1 MNLEGLNAILTKEEV
16 VATQT
21 AEALLERPRE
31 VDDAYKAH
39 VRTYV
44 PLHTGRGE
52 SRLSVEEFSRRLIR
66 QIKDNLAPCGYLT
79 ADFGY
84 GKTST
89 ALYLWDQAQQANLV
103 AVPPFQLTRLPSLIV
118 ATYGWMDYALSLSRP
133 SLRDEAKAIYDAFA
147 ERSLQ
152 QMADES
158 GADLDT
164 LRQWLRDGR
173 LTLDLTAPDYIHF
186 FEQMTALAHQAGF
199 EGLLVLADE
208 IQQYIEPEIK
218 SGAKDPI
225 APLFNVV
232 QGLATRR
239 NHLAFGLVLVIPRKE
254 LSVIVD
260 QRGDFVDRMRGLALD
275 LGAIYDQTFPI
286 RLWDRLAKEFR
297 FAEHTEAMVRPETL
311 AALGQISVRDDLS
324 NGPRTVVNAF
334 RRIARRY
341 LEQPD
346 AGPYSPVD
354 LVDDFLS
361 GAIRFDGVKRLQ
373 EVTTRALGHTLVRGH
388 PDREIAVKLAAA
400 FPEEG
405 ATRDIQKNLQECLQV
420 DLRPAFDD
428 LLQSGHGDLVIRVGD
443 VRNPGITLLRLERGE
458 VKTDW
463 LTLTVREFSRTYYEN
478 AEKTTQRAVEGFLD
492 LLTSHVF
499 RPGQWKVV
507 ERFRSRMTQNA
518 GLVLEGAFPSAARR
532 FPERRVHVRV
542 LMEDEPV
549 KDASP
554 LGEVVVEFRL
564 RRYLDWDEET
574 RRRHVEPVE
583 LEPEAH
589 TARFTLNLMSRSG
602 MGVSRELDEAIGKI
616 VSPFKLTPLLLL
628 TLHEVINE
636 KRRAHQIPKTDDHLI
651 QYQFQPA
658 LLDNA
663 LIELLR
669 PEVGVA
675 FDAAGLRLVETV
687 VGQLLEARYG
697 DDYHP
702 LIAVGNWQSSIKKY
716 INALHRLPSLP
727 EKQGQMNV
735 EGLKEDIAGYFPLSH
750 TALDSFMAN
759 FPELIEL
766 VRDFPTRR
774 QAEEG
779 ATGAVRFRL
788 HPLEVQVRAWLQASP
803 DTTTVKSAGKI
814 YTLHRLPVGQVYAQ
828 ATELGYKDDEVD
840 ALLDVMEAR
849 GLIERDQRGNLREAL
864 RQVPSVD
871 ELADAVSELQA
882 SIGYL
887 QTAFPQAKEFRRL
900 AEEAEKYAAKIEE
913 LRATADEATL
923 VSLRRT
929 ITTRLRDVRAS
940 AESRQAELRQKAT
953 NLFGRLPSLDAR
965 RRNTLETQ
973 ITGVKYADQ
982 VNNLRV
988 RLLRA
993 YTRFGTQ
1000 MEELRRQLEGV
1011 EHALANEEL
1020 PLSDLTR
1027 QAAALRDL
1035 DQDVTVLHKSGEMLA
1050 KQYRQ
1055 FTDWC
1060 RLVEDG
1066 ARLFDD
1072 LQILGDPAGD
1082 LMATFDKLSQDIR
1095 GDISAHAL
1103 DALPNVTTY
1112 ASRLNELRGQARR
1125 LRDQAVEAFN
1135 DLQNRYRDELVR
1147 TIGYPRDRLW
1157 EPFIYNP
1164 LDPVGIYQQLYGH
1177 IASALADVVDRM
1189 QQLQSIHL
1197 SGVRNLLN
1205 TPRLANL
1212 PPRERE
1218 RIEQRGRELET
1229 QLNQIGDALAQ
1240 VKERAADLDAIRD
1253 FPAESDGGAFRM
1265 LLAELKALY
1274 GQLDGTRQGLDA
1286 ITAILREQ
1294 ALTSE
1299 ETLVWKALEK
1309 ISLAGSFT
1317 DLTDLRTEAPKV
1329 DNEALWSA
1337 LRGLWEKQRVQIQ
1350 VRPVRYD
1357 RE

>member
-1 MNLEGLNAILTKEEV
+1 MNLEGLNVILTKEEV

-52 SRLSVEEFSRRLIR
+52 SRLSVEEFSRRLIH
-66 QIKDNLAPCGYLT
+66 QTKEKLAPRGYLT
-79 ADFGY
+79 ADYGY

-89 ALYLWDQAQQANLV
+89 ALYLWSQAQQANLV

-118 ATYGWMDYALSLSRP
+118 ATYGWMNYVLSLSRP
-133 SLRDEAKAIYDAFA
+133 SLCDDAKAIYDTFA

-152 QMADES
+152 QMADDS
-158 GADLDT
+158 GADLNT

-186 FEQMTALAHQAGF
+186 FEKMTSLAHQAGF

-208 IQQYIEPEIK
+208 IQQYIEPEVK

-239 NHLAFGLVLVIPRKE
+239 KHLAFGLILVIPSKE

-275 LGAIYDQTFPI
+275 LGAIYDQTFPV
-286 RLWDRLAKEFR
+286 RLWERLAKEFQ
-297 FAEHTEAMVRPETL
+297 FAEHAEAMVRPETL

-341 LEQPD
+341 LEHPD
-346 AGPYSPVD
+346 TGPYSPVD
-354 LVDDFLS
+354 LVDDFL
-361 GAIRFDGVKRLQ
+361 GGVIRFDGVKRLQ
-373 EVTTRALGHTLVRGH
+373 EVTTRALGHGLVRDH
-388 PDREIAVKLAAA
+388 PNREQAVKLAAA

-405 ATRDIQKNLQECLQV
+405 ATRKIQGELA
-420 DLRPAFDD
+420 PAFDD
-428 LLQSGHGDLVIRVGD
+428 LFQSGGGGLVIRVGD
-443 VRNPGITLLRLERGE
+443 VRNPGFTLLGLERGE
-458 VKTDW
+458 IKTDW
-463 LTLTVREFSRTYYEN
+463 LTLTVREFSRTYYES

-499 RPGQWKVV
+499 QSGQWKVID
-507 ERFRSRMTQNA
+507 RLKSRMTQNA
-518 GLVLEGAFPSAARR
+518 GLVLEGAFPSAARP

-542 LMEDEPV
+542 LMEDEPI
-549 KDASP
+549 KDANP
-554 LGEVVVEFRL
+554 LGEIVLEFRL

-574 RRRHVEPVE
+574 RRHHVEPVE
-583 LEPEAH
+583 LDPEIH

-628 TLHEVINE
+628 TLHEVLNE
-636 KRRAHQIPKTDDHLI
+636 KRRARQIPKTDDQFI
-651 QYQFQPA
+651 EYQFQPV

-669 PEVGVA
+669 PEVGA
-675 FDAAGLRLVETV
+675 DFDAAGARLVETI

-716 INALHRLPSLP
+716 INALHRLSSLP

-759 FPELIEL
+759 FPKLIEL

-779 ATGAVRFRL
+779 ATGSVRFRL
-788 HPLEVQVRAWLQASP
+788 HPLEAQIRAWLQASP
-803 DTTTVKSAGKI
+803 DTTKVKSAGKTH
-814 YTLHRLPVGQVYAQ
+814 TLHRLPIGQVYSQ

-840 ALLDVMEAR
+840 TLLEVMEVR
-849 GLIERDQRGNLREAL
+849 GLIERDRRGNLREAL

-871 ELADAVSELQA
+871 EVADTVNELQ
-882 SIGYL
+882 SNINHL

-900 AEEAEKYAAKIEE
+900 AEEVEKYTAKVEE
-913 LRATADEATL
+913 LRETAEEATL
-923 VSLRRT
+923 ISLRRT
-929 ITTRLRDVRAS
+929 VATRLRDVRAA
-940 AESRQAELRQKAT
+940 AEDRQAELRKKAASQ
-953 NLFGRLPSLDAR
+953 LRRLPGLDAQ

-973 ITGVKYADQ
+973 VAGVKYADQ
-982 VNNLRV
+982 VNNLRI

-993 YTRFGTQ
+993 YTRFGAKVD
-1000 MEELRRQLEGV
+1000 ELRRRLETI
-1011 EHALANEEL
+1011 ERALANEDL
-1020 PLSDLTR
+1020 PLADLAKE
-1027 QAAALRDL
+1027 AATLHGL
-1035 DQDVTVLHKSGEMLA
+1035 DQDVAAIHKSGEKLNE
-1050 KQYRQ
+1050 QYRQ
-1055 FTDWC
+1055 FAEWC

-1066 ARLFDD
+1066 ARLFDE
-1072 LQILGDPAGD
+1072 LQRLGDPAAD
-1082 LMATFDKLSQDIR
+1082 LMDAFEKLSQDIR

-1103 DALPNVTTY
+1103 DALPYVTTY
-1112 ASRLNELRGQARR
+1112 GSRLNELRAQARR
-1125 LRDQAVEAFN
+1125 LRDRAVETFN
-1135 DLQNRYRDELVR
+1135 DLQNRYRDEFVR

-1157 EPFIYNP
+1157 NP
-1164 LDPVGIYQQLYGH
+1164 LPYSTLDPGGIYQQLYGRVS
-1177 IASALADVVDRM
+1177 SALTDVVDQM
-1189 QQLQSIHL
+1189 QRFQSDYL
-1197 SGVRNLLN
+1197 SRTRNLLN
-1205 TPRLANL
+1205 TPRLTDL
-1212 PPRERE
+1212 TSRERE
-1218 RIEQRGRELET
+1218 RVEQRGRELET
-1229 QLNQIGDALAQ
+1229 QLSHVGDELAQ
-1240 VKERAADLDAIRD
+1240 AKEHAADPDAVRD
-1253 FPAESDGGAFRM
+1253 FPAESDSGTFRV
-1265 LLAELKALY
+1265 LLAELKSLY
-1274 GQLDGTRQGLDA
+1274 EQLDDARRGLDD
-1286 ITAILREQ
+1286 ISTTLRKQ
-1294 ALTSE
+1294 ALSPGE
-1299 ETLVWKALEK
+1299 AKVWKALEK
-1309 ISLAGSFT
+1309 ASPADGFVDLA
-1317 DLTDLRTEAPKV
+1317 DLRAEARKI
-1329 DNEALWSA
+1329 DDKALWPA

-1350 VRPVRYD
+1350 ARPVRYD
-1357 RE
+1357 EG

>member
-1 MNLEGLNAILTKEEV
+1 MSSLECLNVVLTKEEV

-44 PLHTGRGE
+44 PLHAGRGE

-66 QIKDNLAPCGYLT
+66 QIKDNLAPRGYLT

-118 ATYGWMDYALSLSRP
+118 ATYGWMKYVLSRSRP
-133 SLRDEAKAIYDAFA
+133 SLCDQAEAVYVTFA

-158 GADLDT
+158 GAALNT
-164 LRQWLRDGR
+164 LRRWLRDGR

-208 IQQYIEPEIK
+208 IQQYIEPEVK
-218 SGAKDPI
+218 SGAKDPV
-225 APLFNVV
+225 APLFNII

-239 NHLAFGLVLVIPRKE
+239 NHLAFGLILVIPRKE
-254 LSVIVD
+254 LSVIID

-275 LGAIYDQTFPI
+275 LDAIYDQSFPA
-286 RLWDRLAKEFR
+286 RLWDRLAKEFL

-311 AALGQISVRDDLS
+311 AALGQISVRKDLS

-361 GAIRFDGVKRLQ
+361 GAIRFDGVKRVQ
-373 EVTTRALGHTLVRGH
+373 EVTTRALGHTLVHGH

-405 ATRDIQKNLQECLQV
+405 ATREIQRRCLGV
-420 DLRPAFDD
+420 DLRPIFDD
-428 LLQSGHGDLVIRVGD
+428 LFQSGAGDLVIRVGS
-443 VRNPGITLLRLERGE
+443 VRNPGFTLLGLERGE

-463 LTLTVREFSRTYYEN
+463 LTLTVREFSRTYYES

-492 LLTSHVF
+492 LLTGHVF

-507 ERFRSRMTQNA
+507 ERLRSRMTQNA

-532 FPERRVHVRV
+532 FPQRRVHVRV
-542 LMEDEPV
+542 LVEDEPV
-549 KDASP
+549 KDANP
-554 LGEVVVEFRL
+554 LGEIVLEFRL

-574 RRRHVEPVE
+574 RRHHVEPVE
-583 LEPEAH
+583 LDLEAH
-589 TARFTLNLMSRSG
+589 TARFTLNLMGRTV
-602 MGVSRELDEAIGKI
+602 GVSRELDTAIGKI

-636 KRRAHQIPKTDDHLI
+636 KRRARQIPKADDQLV

-663 LIELLR
+663 LMELLR
-669 PEVGVA
+669 PEVGAA
-675 FDAAGLRLVETV
+675 FDAAGARLVEV
-687 VGQLLEARYG
+687 VIGQLLEARYG
-697 DDYHP
+697 DDYHT
-702 LIAVGNWQSSIKKY
+702 LIAVGNWQSSIQKY
-716 INALHRLPSLP
+716 INALHRLPSWP

-735 EGLKEDIAGYFPLSH
+735 EGLKEDIADLFTLTH
-750 TALDSFMAN
+750 TGLDSFMAN
-759 FPELIEL
+759 FPDLIEP

-774 QAEEG
+774 QAKQG

-788 HPLEVQVRAWLQASP
+788 HPLEAQIRAWLQASP
-803 DTTTVKSAGKI
+803 DTTKVKSAGKT
-814 YTLHRLPVGQVYAQ
+814 YTLHRLPIGRVYAQ
-828 ATELGYKDDEVD
+828 ATELGYKEEEVD

-849 GLIERDQRGNLREAL
+849 GLIERDRRGNLREAL
-864 RQVPSVD
+864 RQVPSID
-871 ELADAVSELQA
+871 EVADAVAELQS
-882 SIGYL
+882 SISYL
-887 QTAFPQAKEFRRL
+887 QAAFPQAKEFRRL
-900 AEEAEKYAAKIEE
+900 AEETEKYVAKVEE
-913 LRATADEATL
+913 LRTTAEEATI

-929 ITTRLRDVRAS
+929 VATRLRDVRAT
-940 AESRQAELRQKAT
+940 AESRRAELRQKAT
-953 NLFGRLPSLDAR
+953 NLLGRLPGLDVHR
-965 RRNTLETQ
+965 RSTLETQ
-973 ITGVKYADQ
+973 VTGVKYADQ

-993 YTRFGTQ
+993 YTRFGNRVDD
-1000 MEELRRQLEGV
+1000 LRRRLEAV
-1011 EHALANEEL
+1011 ERTLADEEL
-1020 PLSDLTR
+1020 PLSELAK

-1035 DQDVTVLHKSGEMLA
+1035 DKDAVAIYKSGETLA
-1050 KQYRQ
+1050 EQYRQ

-1072 LQILGDPAGD
+1072 LQVLGDPAQD
-1082 LMATFDKLSQDIR
+1082 LLDAFDRLSRDIR

-1103 DALPNVTTY
+1103 DALSNVTTY

-1125 LRDQAVEAFN
+1125 LRGQAVEAFN
-1135 DLQNRYRDELVR
+1135 DLQDRYRNELVR
-1147 TIGYPRDRLW
+1147 IIGYPRDRLW
-1157 EPFIYNP
+1157 EPLIYST
-1164 LDPVGIYQQLYGH
+1164 LDPMGIYQQLYGLV
-1177 IASALADVVDRM
+1177 AGALADVVERM
-1189 QQLQSIHL
+1189 QRLQSTHL

-1205 TPRLANL
+1205 TPRLADL
-1212 PPRERE
+1212 PPRERRHIE
-1218 RIEQRGRELET
+1218 RQGRELET
-1229 QLNQIGDALAQ
+1229 QLSQVGDALVQAL
-1240 VKERAADLDAIRD
+1240 ERAADLDIIRD
-1253 FPAESDGGAFRM
+1253 FPAGEDSGAFRT
-1265 LLAELKALY
+1265 LLAELKVLY
-1274 GQLDGTRQGLDA
+1274 EQLDNTRQGLDA
-1286 ITAILREQ
+1286 ITTVLRKQ
-1294 ALTSE
+1294 ALSPE
-1299 ETLVWKALEK
+1299 ETQVWKALER
-1309 ISLAGSFT
+1309 ISPADGFT
-1317 DLTDLRTEAPKV
+1317 DLTSLRAEARRT
-1329 DNEALWSA
+1329 DNETLWSA

-1350 VRPVRYD
+1350 VRPVHYD
-1357 RE
+1357 EG

>member
-21 AEALLERPRE
+21 ADALLNRPRE

-52 SRLSVEEFSRRLIR
+52 GRLSVKEFSRRLVC
-66 QIKDNLAPCGYLT
+66 QVKEKLAPRGYLT

-89 ALYLWDQAQQANLV
+89 ALYLWSQAQQANLV

-118 ATYGWMDYALSLSRP
+118 ATYGWMNYVLSHSRP
-133 SLRDEAKAIYDAFA
+133 SLCDEAKAIYDAFA
-147 ERSLQ
+147 ERSLE
-152 QMADES
+152 QMAAES
-158 GADLDT
+158 NADLDT
-164 LRQWLRDGR
+164 LRRWLHDGR

-186 FEQMTALAHQAGF
+186 FEKMTALAHRAGF
-199 EGLLVLADE
+199 GGLLVLADE
-208 IQQYIEPEIK
+208 IQQYIEPEVK

-239 NHLAFGLVLVIPRKE
+239 KHLAFGLILIIPRKE

-275 LGAIYDQTFPI
+275 LGAIYDQSFPK
-286 RLWDRLAKEFR
+286 RLWDRLAKEFQ

-311 AALGQISVRDDLS
+311 TALGQISVRDDLS
-324 NGPRTVVNAF
+324 NGPRTVVNTF

-346 AGPYSPVD
+346 ASPYSSVD
-354 LVDDFLS
+354 LVDDFLG

-373 EVTTRALGHTLVRGH
+373 EVTTRALGHSLVRDH
-388 PDREIAVKLAAA
+388 PDREQAVKLAAA

-405 ATRDIQKNLQECLQV
+405 ATRKVQGKLA
-420 DLRPAFDD
+420 PAFDD
-428 LLQSGHGDLVIRVGD
+428 LFQSGGGELVIRVGD
-443 VRNPGITLLRLERGE
+443 VREPGFTLLGLERGE

-463 LTLTVREFSRTYYEN
+463 LTLTVREFSRTYYES

-499 RPGQWKVV
+499 RPGQWKVG
-507 ERFRSRMTQNA
+507 ERLKSRMTQNA

-532 FPERRVHVRV
+532 FPDRRVHVRV

-549 KDASP
+549 KDANP
-554 LGEVVVEFRL
+554 LGEVVLEIQL
-564 RRYLDWDEET
+564 CRYLDWDEET
-574 RRRHVEPVE
+574 RRYHVEPVE
-583 LEPEAH
+583 FDLEAH
-589 TARFTLNLMSRSG
+589 TARFTLNLMSRSVE
-602 MGVSRELDEAIGKI
+602 VSRELDEAIGKI

-628 TLHEVINE
+628 TLHEVLNE
-636 KRRAHQIPKTDDHLI
+636 KRRARQIPKADDQLI
-651 QYQFQPA
+651 EYQFQPA

-663 LIELLR
+663 LVELLR
-669 PEVGVA
+669 PEVGAA
-675 FDAAGLRLVETV
+675 FDAARVRLVETV
-687 VGQLLEARYG
+687 VGELLKARYG
-697 DDYHP
+697 DDYHT
-702 LIAVGNWQSSIKKY
+702 LMAVGNWQSSIQKY
-716 INALHRLPSLP
+716 INALHRLDSLP

-735 EGLKEDIAGYFPLSH
+735 EGLKEDIADLFPLSH
-750 TALDSFMAN
+750 TGLDSLMAN
-759 FPELIEL
+759 FSNLIKQ

-779 ATGAVRFRL
+779 ATGAVRFQL
-788 HPLEVQVRAWLQASP
+788 HPLETQIRAWLKASP
-803 DTTTVKSAGKI
+803 DTTTVKSRGKTH
-814 YTLHRLPVGQVYAQ
+814 TLHRLPIGQVYTQ
-828 ATELGYKDDEVD
+828 AAELGYKDDEVD
-840 ALLDVMEAR
+840 VLLEVMEAR
-849 GLIERDQRGNLREAL
+849 ALIERDQRGNLREAL

-871 ELADAVSELQA
+871 EVADAVSELQS

-887 QTAFPQAKEFRRL
+887 QTAFPQAKEFQRL
-900 AEEAEKYAAKIEE
+900 AEETEKYIAKVEE
-913 LRATADEATL
+913 LRETADEKTL

-929 ITTRLRDVRAS
+929 VTTRLRDVRTA
-940 AESRQAELRQKAT
+940 AEGRQAELHQEVGGLLR
-953 NLFGRLPSLDAR
+953 RLPGLDAR

-973 ITGVKYADQ
+973 VTGVKYTDQ
-982 VNNLRV
+982 VNNLRI
-988 RLLRA
+988 RLLREH
-993 YTRFGTQ
+993 TRFSNQ
-1000 MEELRRQLEGV
+1000 VDELRRRLEAI
-1011 EHALANEEL
+1011 EYALANEEL
-1020 PLSDLTR
+1020 ALSDLAK
-1027 QAAALRDL
+1027 QATALRDL
-1035 DQDVTVLHKSGEMLA
+1035 EQDVTAIHKSSETLDE
-1050 KQYRQ
+1050 QYHQ
-1055 FTDWC
+1055 FTEWS

-1072 LQILGDPAGD
+1072 LQVLGDPATD
-1082 LMATFDKLSQDIR
+1082 LMTTFDRLSRDIR

-1112 ASRLNELRGQARR
+1112 TSRLNELRGQARR

-1157 EPFIYNP
+1157 ERLIYST

-1177 IASALADVVDRM
+1177 VARALADVVDRM
-1189 QQLQSIHL
+1189 QRLQSTHL

-1205 TPRLANL
+1205 TPRLADL
-1212 PPRERE
+1212 PSRDRK
-1218 RIEQRGRELET
+1218 RIEKRGHELET
-1229 QLNQIGDALAQ
+1229 HLSQVGDVLAQ
-1240 VKERAADLDAIRD
+1240 VQERAVDLDAIRD
-1253 FPAESDGGAFRM
+1253 FPAESDGGGFRV
-1265 LLAELKALY
+1265 LLSDLKALY
-1274 GQLDGTRQGLDA
+1274 DQLDSARQGLDT
-1286 ITAILREQ
+1286 ITTVLRQQ
-1294 ALTSE
+1294 ALSPE
-1299 ETLVWKALEK
+1299 ETQVWKVLGK
-1309 ISLAGSFT
+1309 ISPADGFA
-1317 DLTDLRTEAPKV
+1317 DLTVVRAEAHKI
-1329 DNEALWSA
+1329 DDEALWSA
-1337 LRGLWEKQRVQIQ
+1337 LRGLWEKQRAQVQ
-1350 VRPVRYD
+1350 VRLVRYN
-1357 RE
+1357 EE

>member
-16 VATQT
+16 IATQT

-44 PLHTGRGE
+44 PLHAGRGE
-52 SRLSVEEFSRRLIR
+52 GRLSVEEFSRRLIR
-66 QIKDNLAPCGYLT
+66 QIKDNLAPRGYLT

-89 ALYLWDQAQQANLV
+89 ALYLWSQAQQANLV

-118 ATYGWMDYALSLSRP
+118 ATYGWMNYVLSLSRP
-133 SLRDEAKAIYDAFA
+133 SLCDEARAIYNTFA

-158 GADLDT
+158 KADLNT
-164 LRQWLRDGR
+164 LRRWLRDGR

-186 FEQMTALAHQAGF
+186 FERMTALAHQAGF

-208 IQQYIEPEIK
+208 IQQYIEPEVK

-225 APLFNVV
+225 APLFNIV

-239 NHLAFGLVLVIPRKE
+239 KHLAFGLILVIPRKE

-275 LGAIYDQTFPI
+275 LGAIYDQTFPV
-286 RLWDRLAKEFR
+286 RLWDRLAREFQ
-297 FAEHTEAMVRPETL
+297 FAEHTEAMVLPETL

-341 LEQPD
+341 LEQPE

-354 LVDDFLS
+354 LVDDFLG

-373 EVTTRALGHTLVRGH
+373 EVATRALGHGLVRDH
-388 PDREIAVKLAAA
+388 PDREQAVKMAAA

-405 ATRDIQKNLQECLQV
+405 VTRRIQGKLAPV
-420 DLRPAFDD
+420 FDD
-428 LLQSGHGDLVIRVGD
+428 LFQSGGGELVIRVGD
-443 VRNPGITLLRLERGE
+443 VRDPGFTLLGLERGE

-463 LTLTVREFSRTYYEN
+463 LTLTVREFSRTYYES
-478 AEKTTQRAVEGFLD
+478 AEKTIQRAVEGFLD

-499 RPGQWKVV
+499 RSGQWKVI
-507 ERFRSRMTQNA
+507 ERLKSRMTQNA
-518 GLVLEGAFPSAARR
+518 GLVLEGAFPSAVRR
-532 FPERRVHVRV
+532 FPGRRIHVRV
-542 LMEDEPV
+542 LMEDEPA
-549 KDASP
+549 KDANP
-554 LGEVVVEFRL
+554 LGEVVLEFRL
-564 RRYLDWDEET
+564 CRYLDWGEET
-574 RRRHVEPVE
+574 RRHHVEPVE
-583 LEPEAH
+583 LDPEVH

-628 TLHEVINE
+628 TLHEVLNE
-636 KRRAHQIPKTDDHLI
+636 KRRARQIPKGDDQLI
-651 QYQFQPA
+651 EYQFQPA

-663 LIELLR
+663 LVELFR
-669 PEVGVA
+669 PEIGAV
-675 FDAAGLRLVETV
+675 FDAAGTRLVETV
-687 VGQLLEARYG
+687 VSQLLEARYG

-716 INALHRLPSLP
+716 INALHRLSSLP

-735 EGLKEDIAGYFPLSH
+735 EGLKEDIAGYFPLSN

-766 VRDFPTRR
+766 VREFPTRR
-774 QAEEG
+774 QAEQG

-788 HPLEVQVRAWLQASP
+788 HPLEVQIRTWLQASP
-803 DTTTVKSAGKI
+803 DTTTVKSAGKTH
-814 YTLHRLPVGQVYAQ
+814 TLHRLPIGQVYSQ

-840 ALLDVMEAR
+840 AILEVMEAR

-871 ELADAVSELQA
+871 EVADAVNELQ
-882 SIGYL
+882 SNINHL
-887 QTAFPQAKEFRRL
+887 LSAFPQAKEFRRL
-900 AEEAEKYAAKIEE
+900 AEEVEKYIAKVEE
-913 LRATADEATL
+913 LRETADEATL

-929 ITTRLRDVRAS
+929 VTTRLRDVRAA
-940 AESRQAELRQKAT
+940 AEDRQAELRQKT
-953 NLFGRLPSLDAR
+953 VNQLHRLPGLNAQ

-973 ITGVKYADQ
+973 VAGVKYADQ
-982 VNNLRV
+982 VNNLRI

-1000 MEELRRQLEGV
+1000 VDELRWRLETI
-1011 EHALANEEL
+1011 ERALANEEL
-1020 PLSDLTR
+1020 PLSDLAKE
-1027 QAAALRDL
+1027 AATLHDL
-1035 DQDVTVLHKSGEMLA
+1035 DQDITAIHKSGEKLDE
-1050 KQYRQ
+1050 QYRQ
-1055 FTDWC
+1055 FTEWR

-1066 ARLFDD
+1066 ASLFDE
-1072 LQILGDPAGD
+1072 LQRLGDSAAD
-1082 LMATFDKLSQDIR
+1082 LMDAFEKLSQDVR

-1112 ASRLNELRGQARR
+1112 ASRLSELRTQARH
-1125 LRDQAVEAFN
+1125 LRDRAVETFN
-1135 DLQNRYRDELVR
+1135 DLQNRYRDEFVR

-1157 EPFIYNP
+1157 DPLIYST
-1164 LDPVGIYQQLYGH
+1164 LDPVGIYQQLYNRVS
-1177 IASALADVVDRM
+1177 SALTDVVDQM
-1189 QQLQSIHL
+1189 QQFQSNYL
-1197 SGVRNLLN
+1197 SRARNLLN
-1205 TPRLANL
+1205 TPRLTDL
-1212 PPRERE
+1212 TSSERE
-1218 RIEQRGRELET
+1218 RVEQRGHELEK
-1229 QLNQIGDALAQ
+1229 QLSQVGDELAQ
-1240 VKERAADLDAIRD
+1240 VKEQAAAPDAVRD
-1253 FPAESDGGAFRM
+1253 FPAESDGGTFRA
-1265 LLAELKALY
+1265 LLIELKLLY
-1274 GQLDGTRQGLDA
+1274 EQLDDARRGLEV
-1286 ITAILREQ
+1286 ITAVLREQ
-1294 ALTSE
+1294 ALSPE
-1299 ETLVWKALEK
+1299 ETKVWKALEK
-1309 ISLAGSFT
+1309 SSPSGGFIDLAA
-1317 DLTDLRTEAPKV
+1317 LRAEDRAL
-1329 DNEALWSA
+1329 DDEALWSA
-1337 LRGLWEKQRVQIQ
+1337 LRGLWERQRVQIQ
-1350 VRPVRYD
+1350 ARPVRYD
-1357 RE
+1357 EG

>member
-1 MNLEGLNAILTKEEV
+1 MNLEGLNVILTKEEV

-21 AEALLERPRE
+21 AEALSERPRE

-52 SRLSVEEFSRRLIR
+52 SRLSVEEFSRRLIH
-66 QIKDNLAPCGYLT
+66 QVKEKLAPRGYLT
-79 ADFGY
+79 ADYGY

-89 ALYLWDQAQQANLV
+89 ALYLWSQAQQANLV

-118 ATYGWMDYALSLSRP
+118 ATYGWMNYVLSLSRP
-133 SLRDEAKAIYDAFA
+133 SLCDEAKTTYDTFA

-158 GADLDT
+158 SADLNT

-186 FEQMTALAHQAGF
+186 FERMTALAHQAGF

-208 IQQYIEPEIK
+208 IQQYIEPEVK

-225 APLFNVV
+225 APLFNIV

-239 NHLAFGLVLVIPRKE
+239 KHLAFGLILVIPRKE
-254 LSVIVD
+254 VAVIID
-260 QRGDFVDRMRGLALD
+260 QRGDFVDRMRELALD
-275 LGAIYDQTFPI
+275 LSAIYDQTFPA
-286 RLWDRLAKEFR
+286 RLWDRLAKEFQ
-297 FAEHTEAMVRPETL
+297 FADHTETMMRPETL
-311 AALGQISVRDDLS
+311 TALGQISVRDDLS
-324 NGPRTVVNAF
+324 NGPRTVINAF
-334 RRIARRY
+334 RCIARRY

-361 GAIRFDGVKRLQ
+361 GTIRFDGVKRLQ
-373 EVTTRALGHTLVRGH
+373 EVTTRALGHGLVRSH
-388 PDREIAVKLAAA
+388 PDREQAVKLAAA

-405 ATRDIQKNLQECLQV
+405 ATREIQGELY
-420 DLRPAFDD
+420 RAFDD
-428 LLQSGHGDLVIRVGD
+428 LLQSSQGELVIRVGD
-443 VRNPGITLLRLERGE
+443 VAKPGITLLGLERGK
-458 VKTDW
+458 VSIDW
-463 LTLTVREFSRTYYEN
+463 LTLTVREFSRTYYES
-478 AEKTTQRAVEGFLD
+478 AEKTTQRAGEGFLD

-499 RPGQWKVV
+499 RSGQWKVI
-507 ERFRSRMTQNA
+507 ERLKSRMTQNA

-549 KDASP
+549 KDANP
-554 LGEVVVEFRL
+554 LGEVVVEFCL
-564 RRYLDWDEET
+564 RHYLDWDEET
-574 RRRHVEPVE
+574 RRHHVEPVE
-583 LEPEAH
+583 LDPEVH

-636 KRRAHQIPKTDDHLI
+636 KRRDRQIPKTDDQFI
-651 QYQFQPA
+651 EYQFQPA

-663 LIELLR
+663 LVELLR
-669 PEVGVA
+669 PELGIA
-675 FDAAGLRLVETV
+675 FDAAGTRLVEIA

-716 INALHRLPSLP
+716 INSLHRLSSLP

-735 EGLKEDIAGYFPLSH
+735 EGLKENIAGYFPLSH

-759 FPELIEL
+759 FPELIEP

-774 QAEEG
+774 QTEEG

-788 HPLEVQVRAWLQASP
+788 HPLEVQIRAWLQASP
-803 DTTTVKSAGKI
+803 DTTTVKSAGKTH
-814 YTLHRLPVGQVYAQ
+814 TLHRLPIGQIYSQ

-840 ALLDVMEAR
+840 TLLEVMEAR
-849 GLIERDQRGNLREAL
+849 GLIERDRRGNLREAL

-871 ELADAVSELQA
+871 EVANAVNELQS
-882 SIGYL
+882 SISCL
-887 QTAFPQAKEFRRL
+887 QAAFPQAKEFRRL
-900 AEEAEKYAAKIEE
+900 AEEVEKYTAKVEE
-913 LRATADEATL
+913 LRETADEATL

-929 ITTRLRDVRAS
+929 VTTRLHDVRAA
-940 AESRQAELRQKAT
+940 AEDRQGELRQKAT
-953 NLFGRLPSLDAR
+953 SQLRRLPGLDAQ

-973 ITGVKYADQ
+973 VTGVKYADQ
-982 VNNLRV
+982 VNNLRI

-1000 MEELRRQLEGV
+1000 VDELHRRLEAV
-1011 EHALANEEL
+1011 ERALANKEL
-1020 PLSDLTR
+1020 PLSDLAKE
-1027 QAAALRDL
+1027 AAALRNL
-1035 DQDVTVLHKSGEMLA
+1035 DQDVTAIHKASEMLNE
-1050 KQYRQ
+1050 QYRQ
-1055 FTDWC
+1055 FTEWR
-1060 RLVEDG
+1060 RLVEDD
-1066 ARLFDD
+1066 ARLFDE
-1072 LQILGDPAGD
+1072 LQRLGDPAAD
-1082 LMATFDKLSQDIR
+1082 LMDAFEKLSQDVR

-1112 ASRLNELRGQARR
+1112 TSRLNELRGQARH
-1125 LRDQAVEAFN
+1125 LRDRAVETFN
-1135 DLQNRYRDELVR
+1135 DLQNRYRDEFVR

-1157 EPFIYNP
+1157 DPLIYST
-1164 LDPVGIYQQLYGH
+1164 LDPVGIYQQLYGRVS
-1177 IASALADVVDRM
+1177 SALTDVVDQM
-1189 QQLQSIHL
+1189 QRLQSNCL
-1197 SGVRNLLN
+1197 SGARNLLN
-1205 TPRLANL
+1205 TPRLTDL
-1212 PPRERE
+1212 TSRERE
-1218 RIEQRGRELET
+1218 RVEQRGRELET
-1229 QLNQIGDALAQ
+1229 QLGQVGDELTQ
-1240 VKERAADLDAIRD
+1240 VKEHAADLDAVRD
-1253 FPAESDGGAFRM
+1253 FPAESDSGTFRV
-1265 LLAELKALY
+1265 LLTELKALY
-1274 GQLDGTRQGLDA
+1274 EQLDDARQGLDT
-1286 ITAILREQ
+1286 ITTVLRKQ
-1294 ALTSE
+1294 ALDPKE
-1299 ETLVWKALEK
+1299 DQVWKALEK
-1309 ISLAGSFT
+1309 ISTAGGFIDLAA
-1317 DLTDLRTEAPKV
+1317 LRAEGRAL
-1329 DNEALWSA
+1329 DDGALWSA

-1350 VRPVRYD
+1350 ARPVRYD
-1357 RE
+1357 EG

>member
-1 MNLEGLNAILTKEEV
+1 MNLEGLNVILAKEEV

-21 AEALLERPRE
+21 AQALLERPRE

-52 SRLSVEEFSRRLIR
+52 SRLSVEEFSRRLIH
-66 QIKDNLAPCGYLT
+66 QTKGKLAPRGYLT
-79 ADFGY
+79 ADYGY

-89 ALYLWDQAQQANLV
+89 ALYLWSQAQQANLA

-118 ATYGWMDYALSLSRP
+118 ATYGWMNYMLSLSRP
-133 SLRDEAKAIYDAFA
+133 SLCDDARAIYDTFA

-158 GADLDT
+158 NADLNT

-186 FEQMTALAHQAGF
+186 FERMTALAHEAGF

-208 IQQYIEPEIK
+208 IQQYIEPEVK

-239 NHLAFGLVLVIPRKE
+239 KHLAFGLILVIPRKE
-254 LSVIVD
+254 LSLIVD

-275 LGAIYDQTFPI
+275 LGAIYDQTFPV
-286 RLWDRLAKEFR
+286 RLWDRLAKEFQ
-297 FAEHTEAMVRPETL
+297 FAEHKEAMVRPETL
-311 AALGQISVRDDLS
+311 TALGQISVRDDLS

-341 LEQPD
+341 LEQPEV
-346 AGPYSPVD
+346 GPYSPVD
-354 LVDDFLS
+354 LVDDFLG

-373 EVTTRALGHTLVRGH
+373 EVTTRALGHGLVRDH
-388 PDREIAVKLAAA
+388 PDREQAIKLAAA

-405 ATRDIQKNLQECLQV
+405 VTRGVQGKLA
-420 DLRPAFDD
+420 RAFDD
-428 LLQSGHGDLVIRVGD
+428 LFQSGGGELVIRVGD
-443 VRNPGITLLRLERGE
+443 VRDPGFTLLGLERGE
-458 VKTDW
+458 IKTDW
-463 LTLTVREFSRTYYEN
+463 LTLTVREFSRTYYES

-507 ERFRSRMTQNA
+507 ERRKSRMTQNA

-532 FPERRVHVRV
+532 FPERRVHARV
-542 LMEDEPV
+542 LMEDEPG
-549 KDASP
+549 KDANP
-554 LGEVVVEFRL
+554 LGEVVVEFCL
-564 RRYLDWDEET
+564 CRYLDWDEET
-574 RRRHVEPVE
+574 RRQHVEPVE
-583 LEPEAH
+583 LDPEVH

-628 TLHEVINE
+628 TLHEILNE
-636 KRRAHQIPKTDDHLI
+636 KRRARQIPKPDDQQFI
-651 QYQFQPA
+651 EYQFQPA

-663 LIELLR
+663 LVELLR
-669 PEVGVA
+669 PEVGAA
-675 FDAAGLRLVETV
+675 FDAAGTRLAEFV
-687 VGQLLEARYG
+687 VSQLLEARYG

-716 INALHRLPSLP
+716 INSLHRLSSLP

-735 EGLKEDIAGYFPLSH
+735 EGLKEDIAGYFPLSN

-774 QAEEG
+774 QAEKG

-788 HPLEVQVRAWLQASP
+788 HPLEVQIRTWLQASP
-803 DTTTVKSAGKI
+803 DATTVKSAGKTH
-814 YTLHRLPVGQVYAQ
+814 TLHRLPIGQVYSQ

-840 ALLDVMEAR
+840 TLLKVMEAR
-849 GLIERDQRGNLREAL
+849 DLIERDRRGNLREAL

-871 ELADAVSELQA
+871 EVADAVNELQ
-882 SIGYL
+882 SNINHL
-887 QTAFPQAKEFRRL
+887 QTAFPQAREFRRL
-900 AEEAEKYAAKIEE
+900 AEEVEKYTAKVEE
-913 LRATADEATL
+913 LRETADEATL

-929 ITTRLRDVRAS
+929 VTTRLRDVRAA
-940 AESRQAELRQKAT
+940 AEDRQAELRQKSVSQ
-953 NLFGRLPSLDAR
+953 LRRLPGLDAQ

-973 ITGVKYADQ
+973 VAGVKYADQ
-982 VNNLRV
+982 VNNLRI

-1000 MEELRRQLEGV
+1000 VDELRRRLEAI
-1011 EHALANEEL
+1011 ERALANEEL
-1020 PLSDLTR
+1020 PLADLAKE
-1027 QAAALRDL
+1027 AATLHGL
-1035 DQDVTVLHKSGEMLA
+1035 DQDVTAIHKSGEKLTE
-1050 KQYRQ
+1050 QYRQ
-1055 FTDWC
+1055 LTEWC

-1066 ARLFDD
+1066 ARLFDE
-1072 LQILGDPAGD
+1072 LQILGDPAAD
-1082 LMATFDKLSQDIR
+1082 LMDAFKKLSQDIR

-1112 ASRLNELRGQARR
+1112 ASRLNELRTQARR
-1125 LRDQAVEAFN
+1125 LRDRAVETFN
-1135 DLQNRYRDELVR
+1135 DLQNRYRDEFVR

-1157 EPFIYNP
+1157 DPLIYSA
-1164 LDPVGIYQQLYGH
+1164 LDPVGIYQQLH
-1177 IASALADVVDRM
+1177 SRVSSALTDVVDQM
-1189 QQLQSIHL
+1189 QRLQSNYL
-1197 SGVRNLLN
+1197 SRARNLLN
-1205 TPRLANL
+1205 TPRLTDL
-1212 PPRERE
+1212 TSRERE
-1218 RIEQRGRELET
+1218 RVKERGRELET
-1229 QLNQIGDALAQ
+1229 RLSQVGDELAR
-1240 VKERAADLDAIRD
+1240 VKEQAADPDAVRD
-1253 FPAESDGGAFRM
+1253 FPAESDSGTFRV
-1265 LLAELKALY
+1265 LLTGLKSLY
-1274 GQLDGTRQGLDA
+1274 EQLDDARQGLDV
-1286 ITAILREQ
+1286 ITAVLRKQ
-1294 ALTSE
+1294 ALSPE
-1299 ETLVWKALEK
+1299 ETKVWKALEK
-1309 ISLAGSFT
+1309 TCPGGGFIDLAT
-1317 DLTDLRTEAPKV
+1317 LRAEGPAL
-1329 DNEALWSA
+1329 DDGALWSA

-1350 VRPVRYD
+1350 ARPVRYD
-1357 RE
+1357 EG

>member
-52 SRLSVEEFSRRLIR
+52 SRLSVEEFSRRLIH
-66 QIKDNLAPCGYLT
+66 QVKEKLAPRGYLT
-79 ADFGY
+79 ADYGY

-89 ALYLWDQAQQANLV
+89 ALYLWSQAQQANLV

-118 ATYGWMDYALSLSRP
+118 ATYGWMNYVLSLSRP
-133 SLRDEAKAIYDAFA
+133 GLCDKAKAIYDSFA

-152 QMADES
+152 HMADES
-158 GADLDT
+158 NADLNI

-186 FEQMTALAHQAGF
+186 FERMTALAHEAGF

-208 IQQYIEPEIK
+208 IQQYIEPEVK

-239 NHLAFGLVLVIPRKE
+239 KHLAFGLILVIPRKE

-260 QRGDFVDRMRGLALD
+260 QRGDFVDRMRGLTLD
-275 LGAIYDQTFPI
+275 LGAIYDQTFPA
-286 RLWDRLAKEFR
+286 RLWERLAKEFQ
-297 FAEHTEAMVRPETL
+297 FAEYTEAMVQPETL

-341 LEQPD
+341 LERPE
-346 AGPYSPVD
+346 AGPYSPID
-354 LVDDFLS
+354 LVDDFLG

-373 EVTTRALGHTLVRGH
+373 EVTTRALGHGLVRNH
-388 PDREIAVKLAAA
+388 PDREQAVKLAAA

-405 ATRDIQKNLQECLQV
+405 ATRKIQGKLAS
-420 DLRPAFDD
+420 AFDD
-428 LLQSGHGDLVIRVGD
+428 LFQSGGGELVIRVGD
-443 VRNPGITLLRLERGE
+443 VSDPGFTLLGLERGE

-463 LTLTVREFSRTYYEN
+463 LTLTVREFSRTYYES
-478 AEKTTQRAVEGFLD
+478 AEKTTQRAVESFLD

-499 RPGQWKVV
+499 RSGQWKVID
-507 ERFRSRMTQNA
+507 RLKSRMTQNA

-542 LMEDEPV
+542 LVEDEPI
-549 KDASP
+549 KDANP
-554 LGEVVVEFRL
+554 LGEIILEFRL

-574 RRRHVEPVE
+574 RRHHVEPVE
-583 LEPEAH
+583 LDPEIH

-628 TLHEVINE
+628 TLHEVLNE
-636 KRRAHQIPKTDDHLI
+636 KRRARQIPKTDDQLI
-651 QYQFQPA
+651 EYQFQPT

-663 LIELLR
+663 LVELLR
-669 PEVGVA
+669 PEVGAA
-675 FDAAGLRLVETV
+675 FDAAGARLVEIV
-687 VGQLLEARYG
+687 VSQLLEARYG
-697 DDYHP
+697 DDYHS

-788 HPLEVQVRAWLQASP
+788 HPLEAQIRAWLQASP
-803 DTTTVKSAGKI
+803 DTTTVKSAGKTH
-814 YTLHRLPVGQVYAQ
+814 TLHRLPIGQVYSQ
-828 ATELGYKDDEVD
+828 ATELGYKDEEVD
-840 ALLDVMEAR
+840 ILLEVMEAR
-849 GLIERDQRGNLREAL
+849 GLIERDRRGNLREAL
-864 RQVPSVD
+864 RQAPSVD
-871 ELADAVSELQA
+871 EVADLVSELQA
-882 SIGYL
+882 NVNHL

-900 AEEAEKYAAKIEE
+900 AEEVKKYTAKVEQLRETAE
-913 LRATADEATL
+913 EATL
-923 VSLRRT
+923 ISLRRT
-929 ITTRLRDVRAS
+929 VTTRLRDVRVA
-940 AESRQAELRQKAT
+940 AEDRQAELREKSASQ
-953 NLFGRLPSLDAR
+953 LRRLPGLDAQCR
-965 RRNTLETQ
+965 STLETQ
-973 ITGVKYADQ
+973 VAGVKYADQ
-982 VNNLRV
+982 VNNLRI

-993 YTRFGTQ
+993 YTRFSTQ
-1000 MEELRRQLEGV
+1000 VNELRRRLEAIERV
-1011 EHALANEEL
+1011 LANEDL
-1020 PLSDLTR
+1020 PLADLAKEAIT
-1027 QAAALRDL
+1027 LHGL
-1035 DQDVTVLHKSGEMLA
+1035 DQDISAIHKSGEKLNE
-1050 KQYRQ
+1050 QYRQ
-1055 FTDWC
+1055 FTEWC

-1066 ARLFDD
+1066 ARLFDE
-1072 LQILGDPAGD
+1072 LQRLGDPAAD
-1082 LMATFDKLSQDIR
+1082 LMYAFEKLSQDIR
-1095 GDISAHAL
+1095 GDISAHAF

-1112 ASRLNELRGQARR
+1112 ASRLNELRTQARR
-1125 LRDQAVEAFN
+1125 LRDQAVETFN
-1135 DLQNRYRDELVR
+1135 NLQNRYRDEFVR

-1157 EPFIYNP
+1157 DPLIYST
-1164 LDPVGIYQQLYGH
+1164 LDPVSIYQQLY
-1177 IASALADVVDRM
+1177 SRVSDALTDVVNQM
-1189 QQLQSIHL
+1189 QRLRSNYL
-1197 SGVRNLLN
+1197 SRTRTLLN
-1205 TPRLANL
+1205 TPRLTDL
-1212 PPRERE
+1212 TSRERACV
-1218 RIEQRGRELET
+1218 EQRGRELET
-1229 QLNQIGDALAQ
+1229 QLSQVGDELARI
-1240 VKERAADLDAIRD
+1240 KERAADPDAVRD
-1253 FPAESDGGAFRM
+1253 FPAESDGGAFRV
-1265 LLAELKALY
+1265 LLTELKSLY
-1274 GQLDGTRQGLDA
+1274 EQLDDARRGLDA
-1286 ITAILREQ
+1286 ITIVLRKQ
-1294 ALTSE
+1294 ALSSE
-1299 ETLVWKALEK
+1299 EAAVWKALEK
-1309 ISLAGSFT
+1309 ASSVDGFV
-1317 DLTDLRTEAPKV
+1317 DLVDLRAEARKI
-1329 DNEALWSA
+1329 DDKALWPA

-1357 RE
+1357 KG